1 MIQQGDHYFGQVGLQ
16 FTRQRIEQRRR
27 LMMVAVILTG
37 LPVIMVIII
46 GTDCTMRRLPI
57 PGIPFILW
65 RRAVL
70 APIMGT

>member
-1 MIQQGDHYFGQVGLQ
+1 
-16 FTRQRIEQRRR
+16 
-27 LMMVAVILTG
+27 MMVAVILTG

-46 GTDCTMRRLPI
+46 GTDFTVRRLPI

-70 APIMGT
+70 APIMGA